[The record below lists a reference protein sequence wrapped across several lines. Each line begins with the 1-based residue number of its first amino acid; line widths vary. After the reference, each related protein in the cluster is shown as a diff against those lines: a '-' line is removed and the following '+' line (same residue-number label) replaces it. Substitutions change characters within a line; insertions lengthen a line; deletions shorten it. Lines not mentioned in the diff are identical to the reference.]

1 MNRSRILAACFGA
14 VLLFARPSI
23 GTSAA
28 PAVPPDPSIRSIT
41 DALDTEQIRYRVV
54 GDRQELVQVSYKTDS
69 YRDIDGDQS
78 ITFLISV
85 RKVDDH
91 DWVELTS
98 YNLYSLSDCSN
109 PHAARRVLAGAPEK
123 AGVVTMFSYDETDG
137 TVTERLCVPMPESGM
152 SGTLIHSLIREM
164 MRSVDRIDGVLR
176 RAMDSGMI
184 DWPADDLGP
193 KEPTGSI
200 ELKDKE
206 GNPVEIGWAPW
217 IEKTV
222 FASTLVAADPFLRD
236 FCKMDDQQREAL
248 GRSLAA
254 DYSGSVGRA
263 TFRNWLE
270 GAQYV
275 EQHYPLTAF
284 RFFGPAGTEVSA
296 SVSAPGL
303 IRGTAQDTRRID
315 AMGYVDVEP
324 MPGWNVEALLKLE
337 NPSDFK
343 ISFEVSCGNQSQSG
357 AANVRVQPVGIAETG
372 LPTALPV
379 AIYVNELH
387 PWARDLVTEAGNMR
401 VAESMG
407 YVPGTT
413 YADAVRQVYAV
424 WRAFRARDLKYVSI
438 HQSNEAQHS
447 QAIRQLHEAVT
458 EAGAN
463 CADGSAAFASVLQAL
478 GFDTHLCHVPGHV
491 FVGAFLPEES
501 GESHWIFVE
510 TTMLGEDAPATELDH
525 FEDVRKSL
533 PKNMLDAEWNSFE
546 AACQRGSEEVRE
558 ARQASNLAVASMKVL
573 REKGLKS
580 LPVSRNSLGRIA
592 PVPAQAPIQAR
603 RESAQRGRAARQ
615 AAIRNHFDELPQN
628 DAVPYKKVSDIAADI
643 EHVGT
648 DPLAMG
654 RLLRAVD
661 GDDYGLHAM
670 RALGGFRDAL
680 VDFRS
685 ALDSAFGSPDPASG
699 ALLQLPAS
707 GGRVESIALSGD
719 KDLWS
724 LKVLD
729 ADGDAVMHFGV
740 HPATGGYLID
750 GSFMR
755 SQYEELV
762 QEATA
767 AGALFDVSVFA
778 DPKILRAA
786 AADCIRRVKAKE
798 FKTREDAKDALYTAL
813 RESHGFDLDAAAAAG
828 AAPQSETRSAA
839 PQRAS
844 APAPGDAPAA
854 VDGLKV
860 DELKRGNGPR
870 AVAGDV
876 VSVHYSCRL
885 EDGTVIFDSKRVDGK
900 PRRFTAGGNVRPQG
914 LGRALVG
921 AQAGAT
927 RIATIPPELAYGS
940 AGLPASNIPPNA
952 VIVYEFEVV
961 EIRAKK

>member
-1 MNRSRILAACFGA
+1 MNRSRILAAFFGA
-14 VLLFARPSI
+14 SLLFARPSI
-23 GTSAA
+23 RMAA
-28 PAVPPDPSIRSIT
+28 AAAVPPDPSIRSIT

-54 GDRQELVQVSYKTDS
+54 GDHQEMVQVSYKTDS

-78 ITFLISV
+78 IAFMISV
-85 RKVDDH
+85 RKIDEH

-123 AGVVTMFSYDETDG
+123 AGVVTTFSYDEADG

-152 SGTLIHSLIREM
+152 SGTLIHSLIRQM
-164 MRSVDRIDGVLR
+164 MRSVERIDGVLR

-206 GNPVEIGWAPW
+206 GNPVKIGWAPW
-217 IEKTV
+217 VEKTV

-248 GRSLAA
+248 GQSLAA
-254 DYSGSVGRA
+254 EYSDSVGRA

-275 EQHYPLTAF
+275 EQHYPPTAF
-284 RFFGPAGTEVSA
+284 RFFGAAGTEVSA

-303 IRGTAQDTRRID
+303 IRGTAKDTRQID

-324 MPGWNVEALLKLE
+324 MPEWNVEALLKLE

-343 ISFEVSCGNQSQSG
+343 ISFEVKCGGQSQSG
-357 AANVRVQPVGIAETG
+357 SANVRVQPVGIAETG
-372 LPTALPV
+372 LPTAIPV

-387 PWARDLVTEAGNMR
+387 PWARDLVTEAGNLR
-401 VAESMG
+401 VADSMG
-407 YVPGTT
+407 FVPSTSYV
-413 YADAVRQVYAV
+413 DAVRQVYAV

-438 HQSNEAQHS
+438 HQANEAQNS

-491 FVGAFLPEES
+491 FVGAYLPEES

-510 TTMLGEDAPATELDH
+510 TTMLGEDAPATGLDH
-525 FEDVRKSL
+525 FKEIRKSL

-558 ARQASNLAVASMKVL
+558 ARKASNLAVASIKVL
-573 REKGLKS
+573 REKGLKP
-580 LPVSRNSLGRIA
+580 LPVSRNSQGRIP

-603 RESAQRGRAARQ
+603 RDLAQKERSKLE
-615 AAIRNHFDELPQN
+615 AAIIDHFDRLPQGEP
-628 DAVPYKKVSDIAADI
+628 VPYKQVSDIAADI

-661 GDDYGLHAM
+661 GDEYGLHAM

-680 VDFRS
+680 VDFRA
-685 ALDSAFGSPDPASG
+685 ALDSAFGSPDPTSG

-707 GGRVESIALSGD
+707 GGRVESTALSGD
-719 KDLWS
+719 GDLWS

-729 ADGDAVMHFGV
+729 AEGDAVMRFGV

-750 GSFMR
+750 GSFLS
-755 SQYEELV
+755 SQHEELV

-767 AGALFDVSVFA
+767 AGMLFDVSVFT
-778 DPKILRAA
+778 DPKVLRAA
-786 AADCIRRVKAKE
+786 AEDLIRRVKAKE
-798 FKTREDAKDALYTAL
+798 FKTRDAAKDALYTAL
-813 RESHGFDLDAAAAAG
+813 RESHGFDLKTAAAAG
-828 AAPQSETRSAA
+828 AAPQPERPAA
-839 PQRAS
+839 VAQRADDPTS
-844 APAPGDAPAA
+844 GNAPAA
-854 VDGLKV
+854 IDGLNV
-860 DELKRGNGPR
+860 EELKRGSGPR

-876 VSVHYSCRL
+876 VCVHYVCRL
-885 EDGTVIFDSKRVDGK
+885 HDGTVIFDSKRVDGK

-952 VIVYEFEVV
+952 VIIYQFEVV